1 MRSHGYG
8 LSLREYS
15 KESEV
20 HKSLCWEERGTEM
33 EAPELEFF
41 QWLLE
46 KFIKSVGLEEKTASL
61 LDLKEK
67 LNDALTPMGGG

>member
-1 MRSHGYG
+1 
-8 LSLREYS
+8 
-15 KESEV
+15 
-20 HKSLCWEERGTEM
+20 M

-61 LDLKEK
+61 SDLMEK